1 MSLND
6 ARCVLGVDSAA
17 GPDEIRRAYKAAC
30 FRFHPDRN
38 RDAPEEA
45 ERMFQEVQLAF
56 SMLTVNAE
64 SIEAL
69 EATETFISKL
79 PTPAAALPR
88 KPTSGVKK
96 IRIGDGVLFIGDIR
110 EGQPHGVGELIL
122 KDGSVHH
129 GTFDR
134 GRAEGLGI
142 LYMANGS
149 VFRGNWAQNK
159 RTGAF
164 EVIDPNGGR
173 WHDLYDEDGK
183 RVRRTQALIKAVEAA
198 AVAVEAARVEAAAA
212 EARAAQAKVAVAA
225 AEAAVMLAL
234 AQPPPLPSK
243 LSVLRPAEVQAT
255 SPGFKPSPEY
265 RRLTAEQRQANA
277 ERRRLAGAAIRAEQ
291 RRQEGGG
298 FAGVVAGAAIR
309 AEQRRQEGGGFAGVV
324 AGAAIRAEQR
334 RQEGGG
340 FAGVGSPTGGLSP
353 QEFAEATAAAASA
366 AAQSAPAVPASAPSA
381 LSPGLCTDATPSMDA
396 SLFTDG
402 LFTGGHALST
412 ATPSAAIPCCECGVR
427 FHPGR
432 VSRCRRH
439 HMEWMPVPLPVDWNE
454 WPEGGLWSCCGGM
467 RKAAEGC
474 ALGWHVAIAGECRG
488 DGEEK
493 AQLEPAPENE

>member
-1 MSLND
+1 MLIFCATQIAPSKGASRRTCMSLND

-79 PTPAAALPR
+79 PTPAASLPR
-88 KPTSGVKK
+88 KPTSGVNK

-298 FAGVVAGAAIR
+298 FAGV
-309 AEQRRQEGGGFAGVV
+309 
-324 AGAAIRAEQR
+324 
-334 RQEGGG
+334 
-340 FAGVGSPTGGLSP
+340 GSPTGGLSP

-412 ATPSAAIPCCECGVR
+412 ATPSVAIPCCECGVR

-454 WPEGGLWSCCGGM
+454 WPEGGLWRCCREA